1 MSSKRSN
8 APSTGLRP
16 LDSGAPADDA
26 HFESIVGA
34 SARMRRIFRLVA
46 KVAATDSTVLLLG
59 ESGTGKELIARSIHL
74 HSRRASGP
82 FVAVNVGALPGTLI
96 EAELFGHRR
105 GAFTG
110 AQMDRLGLIE
120 EAEGGTLF
128 LDEIG
133 DMPLGAQVQLLRV
146 LENSEVRRVGE
157 NVARHVDV
165 RVVAATHH
173 DLMADVQRGAFRED
187 LYYRLNVVQI
197 ELPPLRERRED
208 IGLLA
213 AYFLERIARRWGRG
227 PMRFSADA
235 MSRLEHYD
243 YPGNVR
249 ELENAIEHAIAVA
262 ETGVIEAL
270 DLPVSFRASRQLE
283 PHGGMGDSAVA
294 RAAGAGRAGGAAAAA
309 SAGSTPNSHP
319 AGHAAEPGAR
329 LPSAAGEPSSAGQ
342 DRDGWS
348 LAEVEKEH
356 IRRVLDR
363 HRGNATAAARQLGIS
378 RTTLWRKLR
387 EYGLTR
393 RSR

>member
-1 MSSKRSN
+1 MSDNRFQ
-8 APSTGLRP
+8 PPG
-16 LDSGAPADDA
+16 PAATPGQPPAHEDDA

-34 SARMRRIFRLVA
+34 SARMRRIFRLVE

-74 HSRRASGP
+74 HSRRSSGP
-82 FVAVNVGALPGTLI
+82 FVAVNVGALPGSLI

-110 AQMDRLGLIE
+110 AQTDRRGLVE
-120 EAEGGTLF
+120 EADHGTLF

-133 DMPLGAQVQLLRV
+133 DMPLATQVQLLRV
-146 LENSEVRRVGE
+146 LENSEVRRLGE

-165 RVVAATHH
+165 RIVAATHH
-173 DLMADVQRGAFRED
+173 DLMADVQRGVFRED

-213 AYFLERIARRWGRG
+213 AYFLERIAKRWGRG
-227 PMRFSADA
+227 SMQFSSDA
-235 MSRLEHYD
+235 MARLEGYD

-249 ELENAIEHAIAVA
+249 ELENAIEHAVAVA
-262 ETGVIEAL
+262 ETGVIGVM
-270 DLPVSFRASRQLE
+270 DLPVAFRSARQLE
-283 PHGGMGDSAVA
+283 AHVGAPGTPAPA
-294 RAAGAGRAGGAAAAA
+294 RTGAAPGEIALGPAAGAAGAAQAANTARSAPGGAERMA
-309 SAGSTPNSHP
+309 
-319 AGHAAEPGAR
+319 
-329 LPSAAGEPSSAGQ
+329 PSA

-363 HRGNATAAARQLGIS
+363 HRGNATAAAKQLGIS

>member
-1 MSSKRSN
+1 MPSKRPHEQSLD
-8 APSTGLRP
+8 PSP
-16 LDSGAPADDA
+16 SEFEAQKDDA
-26 HFESIVGA
+26 RFESIVGA

-59 ESGTGKELIARSIHL
+59 ESGTGKELIARSIHI

-82 FVAVNVGALPGTLI
+82 FVAVNVGALPGSLI

-110 AQMDRLGLIE
+110 AEKDRRGLVE
-120 EAEGGTLF
+120 EADHGTLF

-133 DMPLGAQVQLLRV
+133 DMPISSQVQLLRV
-146 LENSEVRRVGE
+146 LENSEVRRLGE
-157 NVARHVDV
+157 NIVRHVDV

-173 DLMADVQRGAFRED
+173 DLMSDVQRGVFRED

-213 AYFLERIARRWGRG
+213 AYFLERIAARWGRG
-227 PMRFSADA
+227 SMHFSSDA
-235 MSRLEHYD
+235 MLRLEHYD

-262 ETGVIEAL
+262 ETPMIGVP
-270 DLPVSFRASRQLE
+270 DLPVAFRASRQLE
-283 PHGGMGDSAVA
+283 AHSSSPAATGDAPRGNSARPAIGRLSVGGSGSRPGPGMAE
-294 RAAGAGRAGGAAAAA
+294 RGA
-309 SAGSTPNSHP
+309 SP
-319 AGHAAEPGAR
+319 E
-329 LPSAAGEPSSAGQ
+329 
-342 DRDGWS
+342 RDAWS

-356 IRRVLDR
+356 IRRVLER
-363 HRGNATAAARQLGIS
+363 HRGNATSAARQLGIS

>member
-1 MSSKRSN
+1 M
-8 APSTGLRP
+8 
-16 LDSGAPADDA
+16 DDA

-34 SARMRRIFRLVA
+34 SARMRRIFRLVD

-82 FVAVNVGALPGTLI
+82 FVAVNVGALPGSLI

-110 AQMDRLGLIE
+110 AESDRRGLVE
-120 EAEGGTLF
+120 EADHGTLF

-133 DMPLGAQVQLLRV
+133 DMPISSQVQLLRV
-146 LENSEVRRVGE
+146 LENSEVRRLGE
-157 NVARHVDV
+157 NIARHVDV

-173 DLMADVQRGAFRED
+173 DLMSDVQRGAFRED

-213 AYFLERIARRWGRG
+213 AYFLERIAARWKRG
-227 PMRFSADA
+227 PMQFSPDA
-235 MSRLEHYD
+235 MGRLEHHD

-249 ELENAIEHAIAVA
+249 ELENAIEHAVAVA
-262 ETGVIEAL
+262 EGPSIGVS
-270 DLPVSFRASRQLE
+270 DLPVAFRSSRQLE
-283 PHGGMGDSAVA
+283 AHGIGTSHGSGDS
-294 RAAGAGRAGGAAAAA
+294 RAAASDGAAARARVGEVAIGAPRAPAA
-309 SAGSTPNSHP
+309 APSPGQAARP
-319 AGHAAEPGAR
+319 APGTADRGTTAAP
-329 LPSAAGEPSSAGQ
+329 
-342 DRDGWS
+342 DRDSWS
-348 LAEVEKEH
+348 LAEVEREH
-356 IRRVLDR
+356 IRRVLER
-363 HRGNATAAARQLGIS
+363 HRGNATSAARQLGIS

-387 EYGLTR
+387 EYGLPR
-393 RSR
+393 RSH

>member
-1 MSSKRSN
+1 
-8 APSTGLRP
+8 
-16 LDSGAPADDA
+16 
-26 HFESIVGA
+26 
-34 SARMRRIFRLVA
+34 MRRIFRLVA

-59 ESGTGKELIARSIHL
+59 ESGTGKELIARSLHL

-82 FVAVNVGALPGTLI
+82 FVAVNVGALPASLI

-110 AQMDRLGLIE
+110 AETDRRGLVE
-120 EAEGGTLF
+120 EADHGTLF

-133 DMPLGAQVQLLRV
+133 DMPLSAQVQLLRV
-146 LENSEVRRVGE
+146 LENSEVRRLGE

-173 DLMADVQRGAFRED
+173 DLMSDVQRGAFRED

-213 AYFLERIARRWGRG
+213 AYFLERIAAKWRRG
-227 PMRFSADA
+227 PMQFSADA
-235 MSRLEHYD
+235 MTRLEHYD

-262 ETGVIEAL
+262 EGPVIGVP
-270 DLPVSFRASRQLE
+270 DLPVAFRSSRQLE
-283 PHGGMGDSAVA
+283 AHSEAVP
-294 RAAGAGRAGGAAAAA
+294 RIGAAADVTSSGARAGELSIGA
-309 SAGSTPNSHP
+309 SRASSASQARAVPG
-319 AGHAAEPGAR
+319 AAERGAV
-329 LPSAAGEPSSAGQ
+329 P
-342 DRDGWS
+342 DRDAWS

-356 IRRVLDR
+356 IRRVLER
-363 HRGNATAAARQLGIS
+363 HRGNATSAARQLGIS

-393 RSR
+393 RVR